1 MSSTTPG
8 GLPAL
13 SQKVE
18 FGLLFGVKNKVDM
31 FFAPLI
37 RRAQGSDVFDI
48 REMAGSEGASIKIV
62 GWIKNELVLPA
73 WTRLAM
79 CAMVSWLRVAIWFWD
94 PRELCVPCA
103 EDDDC

>member
-31 FFAPLI
+31 VFAPLI
-37 RRAQGSDVFDI
+37 RRAQGSDVFNI

-62 GWIKNELVLPA
+62 VWIKNELVLPA

-79 CAMVSWLRVAIWFWD
+79 CAMVSWLRVAIW
-94 PRELCVPCA
+94 LLGSS
-103 EDDDC
+103 